1 MNADKCHLL
10 ISSNEKV
17 STKIGSHEIANTKRY

>member
-10 ISSNEKV
+10 ISSNDKV
-17 STKIGSHEIANTKRY
+17 SIKIGSHEIANTKRY